1 MADTF
6 LLISDGRCGFQRPD
20 GRVHQLCP
28 RPIPSFSLRD
38 NIKKKKRGSMREKWA
53 PKFICKKLSAGSR
66 HSLFLMIDCSA
77 DDEDAAD
84 RTTQDGDEGEFYDD
98 TKVVRKRKRPRK
110 VLSCG
115 LNQVGLCEEPGE
127 NEPTPIYWESTWD
140 RPADITAGRGTSFVL
155 TKSGHVYSWGN
166 NRYGMLGLQHFD
178 ATLQP
183 QRVEG
188 LLMRRVVRQV
198 AAGGF
203 HVICRTDDDE
213 IYAWG
218 RNNKGQLGIGEEG
231 DDVTT
236 PTLVQFQSNARRMRV
251 VQVCAGQEHSIA
263 LMEKTNRTRRS
274 QTWSQAVPLAG
285 TLISNTMSTAGS
297 SRLSIAAS
305 RKEATQASSDKEK
318 AQRRGSSAVDV
329 DEQFDVEV
337 LRYVFAW
344 GDESRGQL
352 GSGDKELRYRPQ
364 ENYWLTKLTQSLQI
378 RIGQIAAGGFHNLAL
393 VEGSGQV
400 ISWGAGDKG
409 QLGHGLQ
416 FDNSK
421 PQLINQLERAIT
433 IAAGLRHSAAVCDNG
448 ATSEVFMW
456 GCNGWGQLGLGD
468 TDVRLQ
474 PTKISAIKSSRVV
487 QVSCGERHTLL
498 LLNHHP
504 MRAQDIPALQPF
516 FEVLAAQEGQVQKR
530 SMLRAL
536 QHQLKVQL
544 PALDPALLE
553 APEQLLKDQ
562 AGLTADELRNDVF
575 EKGLQYCLD
584 TKCDEFDWR
593 RKSLEACFE
602 VRVPPGRLL
611 KKVCLACARN
621 CLHMYRLRPYIR
633 SRQRGDTCDCRM
645 SGLCVSLWSPVRE
658 AFDTM
663 SVDSLADDG
672 CISPRQVRSLL
683 KRLRAPFPV
692 ESADVEEALG
702 VLAQGVETA
711 DLPRIGAV
719 AFEAWYRRHY
729 DEHGDDDPQQQIQR
743 VLAEQKRLAEEQAQ
757 LQLEEELRRRK
768 EDDKA
773 KEKELRRRARGLRA
787 LTGLS

>member
-1 MADTF
+1 
-6 LLISDGRCGFQRPD
+6 
-20 GRVHQLCP
+20 
-28 RPIPSFSLRD
+28 
-38 NIKKKKRGSMREKWA
+38 
-53 PKFICKKLSAGSR
+53 
-66 HSLFLMIDCSA
+66 MIDCSA
-77 DDEDAAD
+77 DDEEALSSSAQ
-84 RTTQDGDEGEFYDD
+84 QDGDDNDSYDD
-98 TKVVRKRKRPRK
+98 TKVARKRKRPRK

-115 LNQVGLCEEPGE
+115 LTQVGLCEEPGD
-127 NEPTPIYWESTWD
+127 NEPTPVHWDDAWD

-155 TKSGHVYSWGN
+155 TKAGYVYSWGN
-166 NRYGMLGLQHFD
+166 NRFGMLGLQHFD

-183 QRVEG
+183 QRIAG
-188 LLMRRVVRQV
+188 PLMRRVVRHV

-218 RNNKGQLGIGEEG
+218 RNNRGQLGIGTEG
-231 DDVTT
+231 DDVCT
-236 PTLVQFQSNARRMRV
+236 PMLVQFQSNARKMRV
-251 VQVCAGQEHSIA
+251 LQVCAGHEHSLA

-274 QTWSQAVPLAG
+274 QTWSQSVPLTG
-285 TLISNTMSTAGS
+285 TLMSNTTSAQS
-297 SRLSIAAS
+297 SSLALPKQGTAAS
-305 RKEATQASSDKEK
+305 IGESGRP
-318 AQRRGSSAVDV
+318 QRRTSLSAED
-329 DEQFDVEV
+329 DDQFDVEV

-352 GSGDKELRYRPQ
+352 GSGDRELRSRPQ
-364 ENYWLTKLTQSLQI
+364 ENYWLTKLTQSLQV

-400 ISWGAGDKG
+400 ISWGAGDRG

-421 PQLINQLERAIT
+421 PQLINQLERATT
-433 IAAGLRHSAAVCDNG
+433 IAAGLRHSAAVCENG
-448 ATSEVFMW
+448 ATSEVFVW
-456 GCNGWGQLGLGD
+456 GCNSWGQLGLSD

-474 PTKISAIKSSRVV
+474 PTKISAVKSSRVV
-487 QVSCGERHTLL
+487 DVSCGERHTLL

-516 FEVLAAQEGQVQKR
+516 FEVLAAQEGPVQKR
-530 SMLRAL
+530 TMLRAL

-553 APEQLLKDQ
+553 SPEQLLKDQ

-611 KKVCLACARN
+611 KTVCLACARN

-658 AFDTM
+658 AFDAL
-663 SVDSLADDG
+663 SVEALADDG

-743 VLAEQKRLAEEQAQ
+743 VLLEQKRQLEEQAQ

-768 EDDKA
+768 EADRA
-773 KEKELRRRARGLRA
+773 KEKEMRRKARGLQA
-787 LTGLS
+787 LAGLSLGAAPSNSVR